1 MDFKNLLFEVDDGVA
16 TITFNRPKVLNAIS
30 SETLKELANAVNH
43 CKENNSVG
51 AVVLTGAGDKAFV
64 VGADITEIT
73 KMRSVRDVMF
83 FDELAHDVL
92 RSIELMEK
100 PVIAAINGLA
110 MGGGT
115 EIAAACDMRF
125 ASENAMLGMPE
136 INLGV
141 IPGWGGT
148 QRVARLVGIGLA
160 KELIMSGEPITA
172 HRAYE
177 IGLVNKTFPP
187 QDLLIE
193 TNKYAKMLSNK
204 PLFAIKMAK
213 CAINFGYDLALDNA
227 RNLEIQCSCQC
238 FNTEDRKEGLAAF
251 LEKRKPKFLGR

>member
-51 AVVLTGAGDKAFV
+51 AIVLTGAGDKAFV

-83 FDELAHDVL
+83 FNELAHDVL

-110 MGGGT
+110 MGGGDRN
-115 EIAAACDMRF
+115 CGSMR
-125 ASENAMLGMPE
+125 
-136 INLGV
+136 
-141 IPGWGGT
+141 
-148 QRVARLVGIGLA
+148 
-160 KELIMSGEPITA
+160 
-172 HRAYE
+172 YE
-177 IGLVNKTFPP
+177 V
-187 QDLLIE
+187 
-193 TNKYAKMLSNK
+193 
-204 PLFAIKMAK
+204 
-213 CAINFGYDLALDNA
+213 CV
-227 RNLEIQCSCQC
+227 
-238 FNTEDRKEGLAAF
+238 
-251 LEKRKPKFLGR
+251 